1 MNKEE
6 YQNKYLE
13 FQALGEH
20 IKQIQNSIMEL
31 EQQLAEL
38 RKLQE
43 SLESIENTK
52 LNEEVLVLLG
62 AGTYIKTKLADDKK
76 VIMNIGADKLV
87 DKSIN
92 DSISLVKS
100 QTDELVKIHNQMNNE
115 FINHTLKLQ
124 KLHQE
129 LQTNPNE

>member
-1 MNKEE
+1 MDKEE

-43 SLESIENTK
+43 SLESIENTQ

-115 FINHTLKLQ
+115 FINLK
-124 KLHQE
+124 
-129 LQTNPNE
+129 

>member
-1 MNKEE
+1 MDKEE